1 MPNITT
7 IDQFK
12 KANELNI
19 PLATAVPNSS
29 ATMATPNNTSALTL
43 LITKTEKSVLINALG
58 LATYNTLQL
67 ALTGSNINLPEYAS
81 YKKLVQGDEYDGKLW
96 NGLDY
101 DYGLLQNRIFEL
113 FVTETNS
120 RLSAVGDAKV
130 NPQGANLHTPA
141 YKIANANA
149 NFIKQY
155 QGGYL
160 TTPIVYNDGEF
171 IDWVGCD
178 DEVEVSLYRY
188 LIDKKADFVDWSEEN
203 FKALY
208 DTKNSFGI

>member
-7 IDQFK
+7 IAQFQ

-19 PLATAVPNSS
+19 PLSTPVPNSS
-29 ATMATPNNTSALTL
+29 ATMATPNNASALTL
-43 LITKTEKSVLINALG
+43 LITKTEKSVLLNALG

-67 ALTGSNINLPEYAS
+67 ALADIDNPLYAS
-81 YKKLVQGDEYDGKLW
+81 YKKLVQGDEYDGKVW

-101 DYGLLQNRIFEL
+101 DYGLLQNRVFEL

-160 TTPIVYNDGEF
+160 TNPIIYDDGLF
-171 IDWVGCD
+171 IDWMGCD

-188 LIDKKADFVDWSEEN
+188 LIDKKANFVDWSEEN

>member
-19 PLATAVPNSS
+19 PLATVVPNSS
-29 ATMATPNNTSALTL
+29 ATMATPNNATALTL

-67 ALTGSNINLPEYAS
+67 ALADIDNPLYAS

-101 DYGLLQNRIFEL
+101 DYGLLQYRIFEL
-113 FVTETNS
+113 FMTETNS
-120 RLSAVGDAKV
+120 RLSAVGETKV
-130 NPQGANLHTPA
+130 NPQGANLVSPQ

-160 TTPIVYNDGEF
+160 TTPIVYDDGLF
-171 IDWVGCD
+171 IDWFGQD
-178 DEVEVSLYRY
+178 ENEVEVSLYRY
-188 LIDKKADFVDWSEEN
+188 LVDKKADFVDWSEEN
-203 FKALY
+203 FKAIY

>member
-7 IDQFK
+7 ITQFQ

-19 PLATAVPNSS
+19 PLSTPVPNSS
-29 ATMATPNNTSALTL
+29 ATIATPNNSSALTL
-43 LITKTEKSVLINALG
+43 LITKTEKSVLLNALG

-67 ALTGSNINLPEYAS
+67 ALADIDNPLYAS
-81 YKKLVQGDEYDGKLW
+81 YKKLVQGDEYDGKVW

-101 DYGLLQNRIFEL
+101 DYGLLQNRVFEI

-149 NFIKQY
+149 GFIKQY
-155 QGGYL
+155 QDGYL
-160 TTPIVYNDGEF
+160 TSPIVYNDGEF
-171 IDWVGCD
+171 IDWFGCN

>member
-7 IDQFK
+7 IAQFQ

-19 PLATAVPNSS
+19 PLSTPVPNSS
-29 ATMATPNNTSALTL
+29 ATMATPNNSSALTL
-43 LITKTEKSVLINALG
+43 LITKAEKSVLLNALG

-67 ALTGSNINLPEYAS
+67 ALADIDNPLYAS
-81 YKKLVQGDEYDGKLW
+81 YKKLVQGDEYDGKVW

-101 DYGLLQNRIFEL
+101 DYGLLQNRVFEL

-160 TTPIVYNDGEF
+160 TSPIVYNDGEF
-171 IDWVGCD
+171 IDWMGCD

-188 LIDKKADFVDWSEEN
+188 LIDKKADFIDWSEED

>member
-19 PLATAVPNSS
+19 PLATVVPNSS
-29 ATMATPNNTSALTL
+29 ATMATPNNATALTL

-67 ALTGSNINLPEYAS
+67 ALADIDNPLYAS

-113 FVTETNS
+113 FMTETNS
-120 RLSAVGDAKV
+120 RLSAVGETKV
-130 NPQGANLHTPA
+130 NPQGANLVSPQ

-160 TTPIVYNDGEF
+160 ITPIVYDDGLF
-171 IDWVGCD
+171 IDWFGQD
-178 DEVEVSLYRY
+178 ENEVEVSLYRY
-188 LIDKKADFVDWSEEN
+188 LVDKKADFVDWSEEN